1 MGAIYTGCPH
11 IRGGGGGGEG
21 ESGKSGRPLEK
32 KIIATI
38 FVKFTVFAVF

>member
-11 IRGGGGGGEG
+11 IRGGGGGGE
-21 ESGKSGRPLEK
+21 SGKSGLPFGK
-32 KIIATI
+32 KIITTI